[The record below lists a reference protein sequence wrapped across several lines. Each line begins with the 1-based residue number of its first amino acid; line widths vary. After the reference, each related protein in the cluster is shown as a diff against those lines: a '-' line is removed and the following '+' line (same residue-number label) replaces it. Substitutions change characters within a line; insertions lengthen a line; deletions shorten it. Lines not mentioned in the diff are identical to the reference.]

1 MQVFQQLFFYKNVNF
16 YSKRTLS
23 NPPFFTKPSST
34 FSMAFPKVLE
44 GFAARKVL
52 GCVLECGEG
61 GNYKGVWCYT
71 LVAGLYL

>member
-1 MQVFQQLFFYKNVNF
+1 MEHYQI
-16 YSKRTLS
+16 
-23 NPPFFTKPSST
+23 PPFFTKPSST

-61 GNYKGVWCYT
+61 ETIRAFGVTHWWQASICSRCASD
-71 LVAGLYL
+71 V